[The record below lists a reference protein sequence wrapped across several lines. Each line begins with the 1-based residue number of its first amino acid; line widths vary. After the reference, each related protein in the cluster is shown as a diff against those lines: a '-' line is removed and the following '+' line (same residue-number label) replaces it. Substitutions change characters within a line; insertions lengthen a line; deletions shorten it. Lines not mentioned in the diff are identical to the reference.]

1 MKKILAT
8 LLIVCT
14 LVCAM
19 TVCASAADDVVI
31 KFRPGSDAE
40 SAYIIEN
47 IAHRNDTQYFTDA
60 GTYLTM
66 KFEADFTGAEIVEF
80 QFGSWGR
87 LLVSV
92 STDNNTFTDVID
104 TNAEITDSKT
114 TKVDLAGKFDQ
125 TKGVLYIRIAH
136 ACYEYTRN
144 GSGYT
149 TEYKGGDGESGCGG
163 SLLFREDAVL
173 TVKAKATP
181 KVAKVVRV
189 YEFEGDNILGGTQLN
204 TELTKDGTGCASHTY
219 GENEEVVAMGK
230 AFEPV
235 DLTGCDNAEFWFY
248 ISDVSKIGAFENGQI
263 EICSGG
269 ECDKEETSWNLGGN
283 GLKSLIVGEPVSGW
297 NLVRLP
303 AVGGG
308 ADWSRINYFRFYSLN
323 AKGNGLAGTTVAFD
337 MLYGCT
343 EGDAPAPA
351 VSEAPDT
358 PDTPDTPA
366 TFDAVSSVAVAAVAA
381 LGVAL
386 VASKK
391 RH

>member
-1 MKKILAT
+1 MKKLLAS

-14 LVCAM
+14 LICAM

-31 KFRPGSDAE
+31 KFRPGTDAE
-40 SAYIIEN
+40 NAYIIEN
-47 IAHRNDTQYFTDA
+47 IAHKNTTQYFTDV
-60 GTYLTM
+60 GVYLTM
-66 KFEADFTGAEIVEF
+66 KFEADFSAAKLVQF

-92 STDNNTFTDVID
+92 STDNSTFTDVVD
-104 TNAEITDSKT
+104 SNGEVTDSKT
-114 TKVDLAGKFDQ
+114 TKIDLTGKFDQ

-136 ACYEYTRN
+136 GCYEYTRS
-144 GSGYT
+144 GDGYT
-149 TEYKGGDGESGCGG
+149 TEYKGNAGEEGCGG
-163 SLLFREDAVL
+163 SLLFNEDAIL
-173 TVKAKATP
+173 TIKSEIAP

-189 YEFEGDNILGGTQLN
+189 LDFEGDNLLAGTELN
-204 TELTKDGTGCASHTY
+204 TELTKDGAGCASHTY
-219 GENEEVVAMGK
+219 NENEGVVAMAK
-230 AFEPV
+230 DFDPI
-235 DLTGCDNAEFWFY
+235 DLSGCDFVEFWFY
-248 ISDVSKIGAFENGQI
+248 ISDTTKLDGFQNGQI

-269 ECDKEETSWNLGGN
+269 TCDAEETSYDLNGGN
-283 GLKSLIVGEPVSGW
+283 IKKLIVGDPQNGW
-297 NLVRLP
+297 NLIRLS
-303 AVGGG
+303 AGGG
-308 ADWSRINYFRFYSLN
+308 GCDWSRVNYFRFYSLDAN
-323 AKGNGLAGTTVAFD
+323 KNGLPGTTIAFD

-351 VSEAPDT
+351 ISDT
-358 PDTPDTPA
+358 PADPTPA